1 MREELVKRIAASS
14 PDSRGDALT
23 SSIETDL
30 VHLGRAPARYAG
42 AINIPPHRTST
53 VAFDTVRELEA
64 AKRARFEKGTVFYG
78 RFGGPDIFA
87 FEDAVAALEG
97 ADSAVAVPSGLAAC
111 ILPVAAFART
121 GDHIL
126 VVDNVYEP
134 ARTSL
139 TEYFAGNGVEISYF
153 DPLVGEEIDA
163 LIRPSTKLIYL
174 ESPGSFTFE
183 VMDIPAICEVAR
195 KRGVITV
202 CDNTWATPLY
212 YQPLRHGVD
221 IVVHAGTKYIIGHS
235 DAMLG
240 IVAARDEHAQALK
253 RAANWLGYHASP
265 DNVYLAARGL
275 RTLALRMAAHQANGL
290 ALATYLAGRPE
301 IARVLHPALPGC
313 PGHAIWKRD
322 FFGSSGLFS
331 VVLRT
336 TEKAN
341 AERFVEGLNLF
352 GLGFSW
358 GGFESLVLIGDPAH
372 SRTATPWRE
381 EGIVVRFHAGL
392 ENLSDLV
399 SDVEQSLE
407 AHLST

>member
-1 MREELVKRIAASS
+1 MKPTAASS
-14 PDSRGDALT
+14 SDCRSEGLT

-42 AINIPPHRTST
+42 AINVPPHRTST

-87 FEDAVAALEG
+87 FEDAIAALEG
-97 ADSAVAVPSGLAAC
+97 AEGAVAVPSGLAAC
-111 ILPVAAFART
+111 VLPIAAFARA

-126 VVDNVYEP
+126 VVDSVYEP
-134 ARTSL
+134 ARASF
-139 TEYFAGNGVEISYF
+139 TEYFAANGVEVTYF
-153 DPLVGEEIDA
+153 DPLIGEAIEA

-183 VMDIPAICEVAR
+183 VMDIPAICDVAR

-212 YQPLRHGVD
+212 YQPMRHGVD
-221 IVVHAGTKYIIGHS
+221 IVVHAGTKYIVGHS

-240 IVAARDEHAQALK
+240 IVAARAEHVQSLK

-301 IARVLHPALPGC
+301 VERVLHPALPGC
-313 PGHAIWKRD
+313 PGHAVWKRD
-322 FFGSSGLFS
+322 FSGSSGLFS
-331 VVLRT
+331 AVLKT
-336 TEKAN
+336 TEKSR
-341 AERFVEGLNLF
+341 AERFVEGLDLF

-372 SRTATPWRE
+372 SRTATSWRE
-381 EGIVVRFHAGL
+381 PGIVVRFHVGL
-392 ENLSDLV
+392 ENISDLIA
-399 SDVEQSLE
+399 DVERSLE